1 MADFATKQADPGT
14 PAAQD
19 APNTQQAQ
27 VEKVLMSFGESKF
40 QEFARY
46 RFAEEREWGHLVRTG
61 PLLPAPPMA
70 SLE

>member
-27 VEKVLMSFGESKF
+27 VEKVLMSFGES
-40 QEFARY
+40 EVSGIR
-46 RFAEEREWGHLVRTG
+46 
-61 PLLPAPPMA
+61 PLPFR
-70 SLE
+70 